1 METLETVGKLVS
13 NRITNDLEQVN
24 ELIRVSRD
32 PIGYSVYLYFL
43 LKNKI
48 RSVEVDNLIDWM
60 NSWVENILIQRN
72 FSRFI
77 DRELASSFFAFFSLK
92 AFGRLRINVKV
103 ENLEELF
110 SEYIEDEHFFSNF
123 MLSTIIALSLA
134 DFKDKIKEYPSLL
147 GWIKTQIDEKNV
159 FNDAKNLVFASI
171 LFERLGIKN
180 YIKKAFDYCYERLLE
195 NTIPYYDELYY
206 AYVMWKFRSLKEK
219 SEDLQKIREFTGESI
234 ENAKISM
241 HKEEDE
247 SVKEIYGIDM
257 KKGAS
262 KISVSKIYLGVFID
276 MQNDFSE
283 KTVKVS
289 PEELAR
295 KDIPRWVSLGSLIS
309 AIIFVSGVG
318 ITWLAFRLKPLIK
331 SLSMTDPFLTGVAQ
345 FAVNGLLF
353 VLAVFLF
360 STSLSLFWDIVSER
374 ICIPNVIKNN
384 LTSRLKR
391 YVWLEVALPLV
402 FGLLQIFF

>member
-92 AFGRLRINVKV
+92 AFGRLRLDVKV

-110 SEYIEDEHFFSNF
+110 SEYIEDEHFFGNF

-134 DFKDKIKEYPSLL
+134 VFKDKIKEYPSLL

-219 SEDLQKIREFTGESI
+219 SEDLQKIREFTDESI

-247 SVKEIYGIDM
+247 SVKEIYGVDM

-331 SLSMTDPFLTGVAQ
+331 SLPMTDPFLTGVAQ

-360 STSLSLFWDIVSER
+360 STSFSLFWDIVSER

-402 FGLLQIFF
+402 FGLQIFF